1 MTCGSLEY
9 YNKSTDRITTKT
21 DSILERTERIFFNVT
36 TSDDP
41 IIRQLSMENRGTVF
55 ATDVILAHLM
65 ACTRSVAPWDIIV
78 TKVGSKIFFD
88 KRDGSNFGNFVNK
101 FSKFNFSIQIISL

>member
-1 MTCGSLEY
+1 MSCGTLEF
-9 YNKSTDRITTKT
+9 YNKATDRVTSMT
-21 DSILERTERIFFNVT
+21 DTILERTDRIFFNVT

-65 ACTRSVAPWDIIV
+65 SCTKSVLPWDIIV

-88 KRDGSNFGNFVNK
+88 KRDGSNFGNF
-101 FSKFNFSIQIISL
+101 II